1 VIAVWQL
8 DGSALMVSFV
18 ILRHMAD
25 TSPPRILFTLRA
37 NQTIP
42 RELWDQFTARIREN
56 GQRLGPVLRALIM
69 SYLEKGL
76 GDATKHY
83 QGE

>member
-1 VIAVWQL
+1 
-8 DGSALMVSFV
+8 MFSFA
-18 ILRHMAD
+18 ILRGMTD
-25 TSPPRILFTLRA
+25 KSPPRILFTLRA

-56 GQRLGPVLRALIM
+56 GQRLGPVLRALILG
-69 SYLEKGL
+69 YLEKGL
-76 GDATKHY
+76 GDASKHY